1 MQYRQGWTPISPDIK
16 NFRERSLL
24 FVDLEFTGLDP
35 RINEIVEVGAILV
48 DGKTLEVKKE
58 YEAKVKPLHIEN
70 ADPVSLQ
77 INGYKKENW
86 KQAKSIKTVLRDLNK
101 MAPHGVI
108 AGWNV
113 TYDWMFLEMAYRNN
127 NIKPAFDYHKLDVL
141 AIAYAY
147 ALKNPEIREV
157 KLSALVEHFKIQ
169 RKEIHRAFA
178 DIKATYEVFMKLIA

>member
-1 MQYRQGWTPISPDIK
+1 MQYSQGWTPINPDI
-16 NFRERSLL
+16 NDFRQRPLL
-24 FVDLEFTGLDP
+24 FVDLEFSGLDP
-35 RINEIVEVGAILV
+35 RINEILEVGAIV
-48 DGKTLEVKKE
+48 VNGKTLQIEKE
-58 YEAKVKPLHIEN
+58 YEVKVKPKLIEN
-70 ADPVSLQ
+70 ADPVSLG
-77 INGYKKENW
+77 INGYKKEEWTNS
-86 KQAKSIKTVLRDLNK
+86 KPIKTVLQDLNK
-101 MAPHGVI
+101 LAPHGII

-147 ALKNPEIREV
+147 ALKNPEISEV

-178 DIKATYEVFMKLIA
+178 DIKATYEVFLKLIA